1 MSQTAPSSRPYRTS
15 AEVNAAGLDALI
27 RALGVADAARFL
39 QQYGPGFGDYTAER
53 DALLEGLSMEDVLDL
68 AKEHERGQDE

>member
-1 MSQTAPSSRPYRTS
+1 MSHTSSSPRPYRTN
-15 AEVNAAGLDALI
+15 AEINAAGLDALI

-53 DALLEGLSMEDVLDL
+53 DALLEGLSMEDMLRL
-68 AKEHERGQDE
+68 AREHEQDT

>member
-1 MSQTAPSSRPYRTS
+1 MSHTASSRRSFRTS
-15 AEVNAAGLDALI
+15 AEVNATGLDALI

-53 DALLEGLSMEDVLDL
+53 DALLEGLSVEDVLKMAQENEQGPDT
-68 AKEHERGQDE
+68 

>member
-1 MSQTAPSSRPYRTS
+1 MSKTASSPRHHRT
-15 AEVNAAGLDALI
+15 AVEVNAAGLDALI

-53 DALLEGLSMEDVLDL
+53 ETLLEGLSIEDVLRL
-68 AKEHERGQDE
+68 AKEHERGRDA

>member
-1 MSQTAPSSRPYRTS
+1 MSPTASSHRPYRTS

-27 RALGVADAARFL
+27 RMLGVADAARFL

-53 DALLEGLSMEDVLDL
+53 DALLEGLSMEDVLKL
-68 AKEHERGQDE
+68 AKEHERGQEA